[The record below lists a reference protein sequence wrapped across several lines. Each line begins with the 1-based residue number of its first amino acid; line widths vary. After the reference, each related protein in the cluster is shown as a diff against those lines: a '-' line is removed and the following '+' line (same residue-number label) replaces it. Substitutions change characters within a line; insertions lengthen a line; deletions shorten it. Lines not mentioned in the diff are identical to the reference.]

1 MTDAATSNVK
11 FTAVLKT
18 TTIDLLASERKLYS
32 DAVADAL
39 STEGSAVSTKQ
50 HATAPHEVE
59 VETTITV
66 ENEMVTSVVSKVTRE
81 NINTSLAKFMPTATV
96 EKIGDVATVINPL
109 GGVMSPTGLALLII
123 GAVLLLILTFV
134 GYRER
139 KSAAV
144 KNHFTHAH
152 AMV

>member
-39 STEGSAVSTKQ
+39 STEGSAVSTKK
-50 HATAPHEVE
+50 HDTAPHEVE

-81 NINTSLAKFMPTATV
+81 NINT
-96 EKIGDVATVINPL
+96 
-109 GGVMSPTGLALLII
+109 
-123 GAVLLLILTFV
+123 
-134 GYRER
+134 
-139 KSAAV
+139 
-144 KNHFTHAH
+144 
-152 AMV
+152 

>member
-18 TTIDLLASERKLYS
+18 TTIDLLASERELYS

-39 STEGSAVSTKQ
+39 STEGSTVSTKK
-50 HATAPHEVE
+50 HTAAPHEVE
-59 VETTITV
+59 VGTTITV

-81 NINTSLAKFMPTATV
+81 NINTSLAKFMPTVTV

-109 GGVMSPTGLALLII
+109 GGLMSPTALALLVI
-123 GAVLLLILTFV
+123 GAVFV
-134 GYRER
+134 RFLMFMG
-139 KSAAV
+139 
-144 KNHFTHAH
+144 
-152 AMV
+152 